1 MRSALVSQ
9 TTLATIENWVSDKK
23 VSEVVDALV
32 AVSVPVAPIL
42 QIDEAIEDPHVKA
55 RGVIVEVEHKTAGT
69 VRMPGFPLKMS
80 ATPGTIRL
88 AAPLLGE
95 HTAEVLKEMLG
106 YTDEQIQELR
116 KAGAIVTP

>member
-1 MRSALVSQ
+1 M
-9 TTLATIENWVSDKK
+9 
-23 VSEVVDALV
+23 SEVVDALV

-55 RGVIVEVEHKTAGT
+55 RGIIVEVEHKTAGK

-80 ATPGTIRL
+80 ATPGEIRL

-95 HTAEVLKEMLG
+95 HSAEVLKEMLG

-116 KAGAIVTP
+116 KAGVVVTP

>member
-1 MRSALVSQ
+1 
-9 TTLATIENWVSDKK
+9 
-23 VSEVVDALV
+23 
-32 AVSVPVAPIL
+32 VAPIL
-42 QIDEAIEDPHVKA
+42 QIDEALEDTHVKA
-55 RGVIVEVEHKTAGT
+55 RGTIVEVEHRTAGK

-95 HTAEVLKEMLG
+95 HTVEVLSEMLG